1 MSATE
6 ERGEADGAGF
16 ARGDRA
22 RRGAARRGAAVARAR
37 RFSRRVVPVRVL
49 RTTTRRMR
57 VASSRSTAGNARAGG
72 VGARRE
78 GRRGW
83 GERLVASR
91 DPGRDSRAPDSDGAR
106 AGAVARRPRGRR
118 GVGKRAPGADIIRY
132 APTTRRASAPP
143 VASRRGSTPRGAA
156 RRTPRGSFVG
166 SRPRAARSARR
177 SGGTRPGPER
187 GNPPRWRCHGARDK
201 EKTRESLPTGGA

>member
-6 ERGEADGAGF
+6 ARGEADGAGF

-22 RRGAARRGAAVARAR
+22 RRGAARRGGRASAALFATGRSRACAADDDATDA
-37 RFSRRVVPVRVL
+37 RRVV
-49 RTTTRRMR
+49 
-57 VASSRSTAGNARAGG
+57 AIDAGNARGRGRGASRGTPRVG
-72 VGARRE
+72 RASRRVARPGSRLAGARL
-78 GRRGW
+78 GRGPGGRG
-83 GERLVASR
+83 
-91 DPGRDSRAPDSDGAR
+91 RATTAR
-106 AGAVARRPRGRR
+106 ATWC

-201 EKTRESLPTGGA
+201 EKTRESIPTGGA

>member
-6 ERGEADGAGF
+6 ARGEADGAGF

-22 RRGAARRGAAVARAR
+22 RRGAARRGGRASAALFATGRSRACAADDDATDA
-37 RFSRRVVPVRVL
+37 RRVV
-49 RTTTRRMR
+49 
-57 VASSRSTAGNARAGG
+57 AIDAGNARAGG

-91 DPGRDSRAPDSDGAR
+91 DPVRDSRAPDSDGAR

-201 EKTRESLPTGGA
+201 EKTRESIPTGGA